1 MGMDVY
7 GKNPTDEVGEYFCRK
22 VWGWH
27 PLWDMCED
35 LVHELAGRVEYAHC
49 NDGDG
54 LNAVDSEALGDA
66 LNEAIFDGRVAE
78 WVARRDETLANL
90 PKEDCLIC
98 DSTGIRTDEIGIQD
112 GQHDK
117 ALPKEQAIVLDR
129 EFGWCNGCDGK
140 GWKEPF
146 ASWYEVEVND
156 ATEFATFLRACGGFE
171 IC

>member
-7 GKNPTDEVGEYFCRK
+7 GKNPTDEGGEYFCRK

-27 PLWDMCED
+27 PLWDMCLD
-35 LVHELAGRVEYAHC
+35 LVHELAGRVEHGHC

-66 LNEAIFDGRVAE
+66 LNEAVFDGRVAE
-78 WVARRDETLANL
+78 WITDRNEIVANL
-90 PKEDCLIC
+90 PKEDCHIC

-112 GQHDK
+112 GQPDK
-117 ALPKEQAIVLDR
+117 ALSPEQAIVLGR
-129 EFGWCNGCDGK
+129 EFGCCNGCDGK